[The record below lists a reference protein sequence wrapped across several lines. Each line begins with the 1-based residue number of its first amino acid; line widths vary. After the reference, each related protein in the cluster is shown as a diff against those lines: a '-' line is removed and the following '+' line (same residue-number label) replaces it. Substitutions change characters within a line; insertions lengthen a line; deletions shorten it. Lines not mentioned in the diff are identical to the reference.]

1 MSSTAVTASVLTAE
15 SPRVE
20 RCGEIALAA
29 AYVEHNTSVAHANS
43 GECIK
48 IGGLLELVALAYAMG
63 CVGL

>member
-1 MSSTAVTASVLTAE
+1 VLTAE